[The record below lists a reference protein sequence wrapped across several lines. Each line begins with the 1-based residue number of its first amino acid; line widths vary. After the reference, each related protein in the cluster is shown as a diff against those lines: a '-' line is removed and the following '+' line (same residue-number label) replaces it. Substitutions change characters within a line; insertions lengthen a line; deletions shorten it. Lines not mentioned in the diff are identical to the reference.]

1 MKRLSLVVLLGL
13 SLAVGTHAQRP
24 ARAADAPRLIEFT
37 TDEGTWISLDVA
49 PDGRTIA
56 FELLGDIYA
65 LPIGGGHAQAILTGS
80 AFQSQPRFSP
90 DGTSLAYISDGS
102 GSDNVWIAGAQGD
115 QPKALTSLPRA
126 TMMSPSW
133 SPDGR
138 SIFVT
143 VVENRQA
150 GITKVDVATGKTE
163 KLVANAS
170 GAAAPLVSAPPPG
183 PFGPEPTSDGQSLY
197 YTSVTP
203 RPYGSRDG
211 ASSRIMRRD
220 LGSAREEVVRLEQSI
235 SMKPRPSPN
244 GQLLAYGAQ
253 AQGRTGLRLRNL
265 VTGAEHWLRFPLQR
279 NGLESNASRDV
290 LPDYAFTPDGRAVVV
305 AYDGKIHRI
314 DVASNADTVIPFSA
328 AVSMQVA
335 PTLSFPRRLPQDAVT
350 ARYVQQATVGGDG
363 RVAYSGLARIWITAS
378 TGAPIRLTNTARP
391 AEFMPAWSP
400 DGQWIA
406 FVTWSSEGGAVWKA
420 PSRGGTPV
428 RVSEGS
434 AFWIDPVWTPDGAS
448 IVALRAPEG
457 SARRSPA
464 MPADTQ
470 LVRVPASG
478 GAATT
483 ISATTGL
490 RHPHFTA
497 DGTRVFVSAPDGL
510 VSMKLDGSDRAVVAK
525 PARSGPN
532 VDVRMSPDGAHVAVM
547 AGEQVTRFNLPAAGA
562 APVTLDAAQP
572 GARAVPTGGTGTSL
586 GWTADSA
593 SVTWVA
599 GATLHQLAG
608 TTDAAD
614 TATPL
619 VASMPRAIPNGTVV
633 LRGATAITMRGNEV
647 IRNADI
653 VVTNNRIAA
662 IGARG
667 AVSVPTGA
675 RIVDVTGKTIIPGI
689 VDIHA
694 HGLAGRRELLEPE
707 MSAPYANLAF
717 GVTTQRDPQST
728 PDIFAYAD
736 LAEVGDT
743 PSPRVFSTGPGL
755 MSGSNFQSLDDA
767 RKTIARY
774 RDEYGTNLLK
784 SYMVGNR
791 QQRRWVVEA
800 SREMSMLPTTEGGSD
815 SKMDIT
821 HVLDGFSGNEHA
833 LPTAPLY
840 RDVIQL
846 FAKSDLT
853 YTPTLLVSFGGAL
866 PVYRML
872 FEERPFDDPKLRT
885 FFPLDDLFQ
894 RTATRLLAFPKEDY
908 QVREVAAG
916 ADAILKAGGK
926 VALGGHGEMQGLQ
939 VHWEMKLFAEGG
951 MAPHDIL
958 RVATING
965 AEALGLGQ
973 DLGSLET
980 GKLADLVVLDRD
992 PLQDIHATTAIRY
1005 VMKNGALYNGD
1016 TLDTVWPSA
1025 KTLPAP
1031 WWKRQTAAVT
1041 NRPRFGA

>member
-1 MKRLSLVVLLGL
+1 MKHRALVTVLALL
-13 SLAVGTHAQRP
+13 LAVSTHAQRP
-24 ARAADAPRLIEFT
+24 APPAGAPQAIEFT

-49 PDGRTIA
+49 PDGRAIA
-56 FELLGDIYA
+56 FELLGDIYT
-65 LPIGGGHAQAILTGS
+65 LPIGGGTAQPLLTGS

-90 DGTSLAYISDGS
+90 DGTSLVYISDGT
-102 GSDNVWIAGAQGD
+102 GSDNVWISSARGD
-115 QPKALTSLPRA
+115 QPKALTSEPRA
-126 TMMSPSW
+126 TMLSPSW

-143 VVENRQA
+143 VIENRQA
-150 GITKVDVATGKTE
+150 GIVRVDVASGKSE
-163 KLVANAS
+163 KLVSNAN
-170 GAAAPLVSAPPPG
+170 GAATPLVSAPPPG
-183 PFGPEPTSDGQSLY
+183 PFGPEPTADGQSMY

-211 ASSRIMRRD
+211 ASSRIMKRD
-220 LGSAREEVVRLEQSI
+220 LGSSREEAVRLEQPI
-235 SMKPRPSPN
+235 SMKPQPSPN
-244 GQLLAYGAQ
+244 GRLLAYAAQ
-253 AQGRTGLRLRNL
+253 AQGRTGLRMRDMQ
-265 VTGAEHWLRFPLQR
+265 TGAERWLRFPLQR

-290 LPDYAFTPDGRAVVV
+290 LPNYAFTPDSRFVIV

-314 DVASNADTVIPFSA
+314 DVAANSDTVIPFSA
-328 AVSMQVA
+328 AVSVSVTPA
-335 PTLSFPRRLPQDAVT
+335 LSFPRRLPQDAVH
-350 ARYVQQATVGGDG
+350 ARYVQQASVARDS
-363 RVAYSGLARIWITAS
+363 RVAYSGLSRIWVAAPG
-378 TGAPIRLTNTARP
+378 GAPTRLTDTERP

-400 DGQWIA
+400 DANWIA
-406 FVTWSSEGGAVWKA
+406 FVTWSSAGGAVWKA

-428 RVSEGS
+428 RISEGS
-434 AFWIDPVWTPDGAS
+434 AFWIDPAWTPDGVS

-457 SARRSPA
+457 SARRSPG
-464 MPADTQ
+464 MPVDTQ
-470 LVRVPASG
+470 LVRLPASG
-478 GAATT
+478 GAAVTITT
-483 ISATTGL
+483 TGGL

-497 DGTRVFVSAPDGL
+497 DPSRVFVSAPDGL
-510 VSMKLDGSDRAVVAK
+510 VSMKLDGTDRVVVAK
-525 PARSGPN
+525 PTRSGPN
-532 VDVRMSPDGAHVAVM
+532 VDLRISPDGAHVATL
-547 AGEQVTRFNLPAAGA
+547 AGEQVT
-562 APVTLDAAQP
+562 LDATQP
-572 GARAVPTGGTGTSL
+572 GARTVPTGGTGTSL
-586 GWTADSA
+586 SWTADSTA
-593 SVTWVA
+593 VTWVA
-599 GATLHQLAG
+599 GATLHQLTVAPS
-608 TTDAAD
+608 ARD

-619 VASMPRAIPNGTVV
+619 VAALPRAVPNGTVV
-633 LRGATAITMRGNEV
+633 LRGATAITMRGTDI

-653 VVTNNRIAA
+653 IVTNNRIAA
-662 IGARG
+662 IGVRG
-667 AVSVPTGA
+667 AVTVPSGA
-675 RIVDVTGKTIIPGI
+675 RIIDVTGKTIIPGI

-736 LAEVGDT
+736 LADVGDT
-743 PSPRVFSTGPGL
+743 PSPRVFSTGPGI
-755 MSGSNFQSLDDA
+755 GAGTNFQSLDDA
-767 RKTIARY
+767 RKAIARY

-791 QQRRWVVEA
+791 QQRQWVVEA
-800 SREMSMLPTTEGGSD
+800 SREMGMIPTTEGGSD
-815 SKMDIT
+815 SKMNIT
-821 HVLDGFSGNEHA
+821 HVFDGFSGNEHA

-846 FAKSDLT
+846 FAQSDIT

-872 FEERPFDDPKLRT
+872 FEERPYDDPKLRR
-885 FFPLDDLFQ
+885 FFPLDELFQ

-908 QVREVAAG
+908 QVREVAQSAN
-916 ADAILKAGGK
+916 AILKAGGK

-973 DLGSLET
+973 DLGSLEV

-992 PLQDIHATTAIRY
+992 PLRDIHATTAIRY
-1005 VMKNGALYNGD
+1005 VMKNGMLYNGD
-1016 TLDTVWPSA
+1016 TLDMVWPTTR
-1025 KTLPAP
+1025 TLPPP
-1031 WWKRQTAAVT
+1031 WW
-1041 NRPRFGA
+1041 NRDPQ